1 MEEKK
6 KKSGCSVGTLHRTD
20 TTALNPRI
28 FYYPGAQFDKALLVQ
43 AFVMIAVQAVLLKI
57 ALDNRPGPAHKGGGA
72 ALPFTGAQD
81 GFRGQPRPYNFW
93 QWRSHK
99 P

>member
-1 MEEKK
+1 
-6 KKSGCSVGTLHRTD
+6 
-20 TTALNPRI
+20 
-28 FYYPGAQFDKALLVQ
+28 
-43 AFVMIAVQAVLLKI
+43 MIAVQAVLLKI
-57 ALDNRPGPAHKGGGA
+57 ALDNRPGPAHKGGEA